1 MTPEGGVIPL
11 KKPWPNKVNTYI
23 IIVDNEARPLTST
36 IFNVKK
42 IPAGA
47 FVPLCPAGF
56 VPLRPGGLYRTQA
69 WPAQTR
75 NRHMSWADG
84 RRPGTKVL

>member
-1 MTPEGGVIPL
+1 M
-11 KKPWPNKVNTYI
+11 
-23 IIVDNEARPLTST
+23 
-36 IFNVKK
+36 FNVKK

-75 NRHMSWADG
+75 NRHMSWADR
-84 RRPGTKVL
+84 RRPGTKVLGQTPVRRRTFVPLVPFL